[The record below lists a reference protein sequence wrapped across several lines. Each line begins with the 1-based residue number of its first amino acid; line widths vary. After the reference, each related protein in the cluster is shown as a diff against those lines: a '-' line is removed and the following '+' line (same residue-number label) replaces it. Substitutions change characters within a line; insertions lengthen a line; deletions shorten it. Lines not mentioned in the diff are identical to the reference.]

1 VATRRWPSCPSRD
14 AILPSSQVLIVVHE
28 QIIVTSDRCLC
39 KQRQVFGNGVDEK
52 VTGRTV
58 RRTRLCS
65 CNWKQPFTVHTI
77 HNMENVPASPGI
89 IGIGGGGGWSVA
101 PLLRRFQSQGHPI
114 GGTGRTG
121 ARSWKPGTPLRSGNE
136 MASSRRRR
144 GFNWKRPVPW
154 IGCGAA
160 HTAEEA
166 DVAASE
172 DLQKDP
178 RFGS

>member
-1 VATRRWPSCPSRD
+1 
-14 AILPSSQVLIVVHE
+14 
-28 QIIVTSDRCLC
+28 
-39 KQRQVFGNGVDEK
+39 
-52 VTGRTV
+52 
-58 RRTRLCS
+58 
-65 CNWKQPFTVHTI
+65 
-77 HNMENVPASPGI
+77 MENVPASPGDNQDRRRLVQWLPYSDASRARPI
-89 IGIGGGGGWSVA
+89 RSVA
-101 PLLRRFQSQGHPI
+101 RGERELE
-114 GGTGRTG
+114 
-121 ARSWKPGTPLRSGNE
+121 AGTPLRSGNE
-136 MASSRRRR
+136 MASSQRRR